1 VVRLEVIVVMIVV
14 MIVVRIAMKTGP
26 MVKAGEEVRPE
37 EENVVEDVAVI
48 APHHGSM

>member
-1 VVRLEVIVVMIVV
+1 VVRLEVVIVMIVARIAV
-14 MIVVRIAMKTGP
+14 MIAVKTSP

-37 EENVVEDVAVI
+37 EEDVVEDVAAV